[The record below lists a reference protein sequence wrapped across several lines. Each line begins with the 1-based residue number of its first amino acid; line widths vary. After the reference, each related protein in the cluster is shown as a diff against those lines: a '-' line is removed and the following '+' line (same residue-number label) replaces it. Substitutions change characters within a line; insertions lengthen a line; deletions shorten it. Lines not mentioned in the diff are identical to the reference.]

1 MRYAVISKGL
11 SLDQVE
17 RECLNRGASNVRKA
31 RALGQVFCEMSPEAA
46 NALSQLPGLTV
57 KGLKRVKADQV
68 AVAPRIPADYG
79 AQAEAVPLSDLF
91 NTLREAMAP
100 PLTGAGFT
108 VAVLDSGIRKTHELL
123 RDKVV
128 YEKNF
133 TDSDTCSDVY
143 GHGTGVAGLIAGG
156 SHGDP
161 HAGMAPGA
169 LLMNI
174 KVLGDEGEGSEEDV
188 VMGIEEVVE
197 LVEQAQSEQLW
208 ITEPMYP
215 NAINMSFG
223 GEDDGDPDNPVRV
236 ACREVAS
243 KFGLGVAAA
252 AGNDGPQPTTIT
264 SPACDPQVVAVG
276 AIVQPALGAGQ
287 PFEIWEKSSRGP
299 TEEGATKPDFV
310 FWGVNI
316 EIASHEAD
324 DRYQVKS
331 GTSFACPAAV
341 GATGALWEAARRI
354 LGESYWLGWDQLEQL
369 APQICGKPQ
378 DAPAVKGNT
387 YGYGLPL
394 PEILIGLMQQ
404 RVSPMSGMTE
414 IMAVGVMAM
423 MIGAMF

>member
-17 RECLNRGASNVRKA
+17 RECLNRGASNVRRA
-31 RALGQVFCEMSPEAA
+31 QALGQVFCEMSPEAA
-46 NALSQLPGLTV
+46 ERLAQLPGLAV
-57 KGLKRVKADQV
+57 KELKKVKAGQV
-68 AVAPRIPADYG
+68 AIVPRVPADY
-79 AQAEAVPLSDLF
+79 APQAEAVPLSDLF
-91 NTLREAMAP
+91 NTLRDAMTP
-100 PLTGAGFT
+100 PLTGTGFT

-123 RDKVV
+123 RDKVI
-128 YEKNF
+128 YEANF
-133 TDSDTCSDVY
+133 TDSDTCDDVY
-143 GHGTGVAGLIAGG
+143 GHGTGVGGLIAGG

-174 KVLGDEGEGSEEDV
+174 KVLGDDGEGSEEDV

-197 LVEQAQSEQLW
+197 LVEKAQSEMLW

-236 ACREVAS
+236 ACREAAS

-252 AGNDGPQPTTIT
+252 AGNNGPQPTTIT
-264 SPACDPQVVAVG
+264 SPACDPDVVAVG

-287 PFEIWEKSSRGP
+287 PFEIWENSSRGP
-299 TEEGATKPDFV
+299 TEEGVTKPDLV

-316 EIASHEAD
+316 EVASHKAD
-324 DRYQVKS
+324 DRYEIKS
-331 GTSFACPAAV
+331 GTSFSCPAFV
-341 GATGALWEAARRI
+341 GATGVLWEAARRI
-354 LGESYWLGWDQLEQL
+354 LGEDYWIGPDQIEPIIPQL
-369 APQICGKPQ
+369 CGKP
-378 DAPAVKGNT
+378 DGAPTVKGNT

-394 PEILIGLMQQ
+394 PEILIGLIQQ
-404 RVSPMSGMTE
+404 RVSPMAGMTE
-414 IMAVGVMAM
+414 IVAVGMMAM